1 MKVLELW
8 RRTLP
13 SNDGRAIDASDPLP
27 LACAPAV
34 SLAPEL
40 RDAQEVIQELEKER
54 RKEDLAVENSIREVL
69 AWAEKNRP
77 KNTSKNYRPK
87 QAEWKVSSALPT
99 FILLFSL

>member
-8 RRTLP
+8 RRTPL
-13 SNDGRAIDASDPLP
+13 SNGWTVDASGPLP

-40 RDAQEVIQELEKER
+40 RDAQEVIQKLEKER
-54 RKEDLAVENSIREVL
+54 QKEDLAVENSVREVL
-69 AWAEKNRP
+69 AWAEKNQP

-87 QAEWKVSSALPT
+87 QAEWKVSSALPA
-99 FILLFSL
+99 FILLFYL